1 MPIRLLALPILVA
14 TLVAALVATALSLLI
29 PPMAAVTLAA
39 LLGAVLG
46 AALLYQRGT
55 APLAQALRGLHA
67 LLEQGDMTRTPQPAL
82 PAGCTADYKA
92 ILDAIAGHGRLG
104 GQMSDNGS
112 HIAIAAAEV
121 SFAADQLKLKVQSQA
136 HEANNIAD
144 ASQRIT
150 RTVEE
155 VAQLSADAAELA
167 RNTRNITEQGQQMV
181 SQAASQMQRTTQ
193 QASDTAR
200 IIGELESKSRQVQ
213 NISAVISGIA
223 EQTNLLALNAAI
235 EAARAGE
242 QGRGFA
248 VVADEVR
255 TLAQRTANA
264 TSEIG
269 STVEQ
274 ISAEISQA
282 VATMD
287 TLLESVDA
295 SHELTTSVGNT
306 LVSIV
311 TESET
316 LEQQIGGIAAAAEAN
331 TGEVSQ
337 ISGAVQTVSSHLDAT
352 EQELQGISDRAL
364 GLAEM
369 AETIHE
375 ALADFP
381 LEGVHGRMREVVL
394 ETARRVGEGFEQAI
408 ASGRIS
414 DQDLFDRNYQ
424 PIPNTDP
431 QKVSTRFDKF
441 TDEVLP
447 AIQEPIL
454 ELNPEVAYAGAVDEN
469 GYFPTHNRKF
479 AKPLTGDYAKDLVNN
494 RTKRIFSDRTGS
506 RCGAHT
512 KSFLLQTYKR
522 DTGEVMHDISAP
534 IYINGRHWGGF
545 RMGYKAQD

>member
-1 MPIRLLALPILVA
+1 MIYV
-14 TLVAALVATALSLLI
+14 
-29 PPMAAVTLAA
+29 
-39 LLGAVLG
+39 
-46 AALLYQRGT
+46 RGT
-55 APLAQALRGLHA
+55 APLAQALRSLHA
-67 LLEQGDMTRTPQPAL
+67 RQEHGDPSSPTQVSL
-82 PAGCTADYKA
+82 PAGCKVDYEA
-92 ILDAIAGHGRLG
+92 ILDAVVGHGRLS

-121 SFAADQLKLKVQSQA
+121 SYAADQLKLKVQSQA
-136 HEANNIAD
+136 HQANNIAA

-150 RTVEE
+150 HTVEE
-155 VAQLSADAAELA
+155 VAQLSAAAAELA
-167 RNTRNITEQGQQMV
+167 RNTRSITEQGQEMV
-181 SQAASQMQRTTQ
+181 AQAASQMQRTTRH
-193 QASDTAR
+193 ASDTAR
-200 IIGELESKSRQVQ
+200 IIGELENKSRQVQ
-213 NISAVISGIA
+213 NISSVISGIA

-255 TLAQRTANA
+255 TLAQRTASA

-274 ISAEISQA
+274 ISTEISQA

-287 TLLESVDA
+287 TLLQSVDA
-295 SHELTTSVGNT
+295 SHELTTFVGNS
-306 LVSIV
+306 LASIV
-311 TESET
+311 NASEG

-331 TGEVSQ
+331 TGEVSE

-352 EQELQGISDRAL
+352 EQELQGIADRAL

-381 LEGVHGRMREVVL
+381 LEGIHGRMRQVVL
-394 ETARRVGEGFEQAI
+394 ETARRVGERFEQAI
-408 ASGRIS
+408 ASGNIS
-414 DQDLFDRNYQ
+414 EADLFDRNYQ

-454 ELNPEVAYAGAVDEN
+454 EFNPEVAYAGAVDEN

-479 AKPLTGDYAKDLVNN
+479 AQPLTGNYAQDLVNN

-512 KSFLLQTYKR
+512 KPFLLQTYKR

-545 RMGYKAQD
+545 RMGYKAQG